1 MDDEYFGALD
11 EDVQTQGWGKDS
23 REDRTKLM
31 EGLEGDMR
39 EGCETALNAL
49 ERLRFSDI
57 MFGGDEWYDKAQK
70 DIVGVFHEFDDAEIE
85 NDAKDSLQGMINDL
99 DKVWRTLQDDSRA
112 ELDQAEKRMEYWRGE
127 AANTVKA
134 YIKGLADAYTRV
146 ESKITVLEAD
156 VVAAREAI
164 ASAREDLCTLAKAFD
179 EQAEQ
184 FVKDAKEAHDA
195 KLYKVFAGAFAGAIA
210 GLLTVAT
217 AGVAA
222 PAGAAIFTAA
232 NGALVA
238 GNAAGSAIG
247 AAVGL
252 IGEPSGKSGMEM
264 YSNFMKSVGKIRDAA
279 ADAADT
285 LADRIGN
292 DMKDLPRIPPPPDV
306 SPGDSF
312 DPSKFETDRTSK
324 ETEKRVRDSNT
335 DIAPDGRTHSGP
347 MELGT
352 LD

>member
-1 MDDEYFGALD
+1 MDEYFGALD
-11 EDVQTQGWGKDS
+11 EDAETKGWGTDS
-23 REDRTKLM
+23 AQDRARLL
-31 EGLEGDMR
+31 EGLDGEMR
-39 EGCETALNAL
+39 EGAEKALNAMD
-49 ERLRFSDI
+49 RLRFS
-57 MFGGDEWYDKAQK
+57 MMLFGDDYFEEKQK
-70 DIVGVFHEFDDAEIE
+70 EIVGVFREFDDAEIE
-85 NDAKDSLQGMINDL
+85 NDSLDGLQGMINDL
-99 DKVWRTLQDDSRA
+99 DKVWHALQDDSRA

-164 ASAREDLCTLAKAFD
+164 ASARQDLCTLAEAFD
-179 EQAEQ
+179 ESAEQ
-184 FVKDAKEAHDA
+184 FIKDAQEAHDA
-195 KLYKVFAGAFAGAIA
+195 RMYKVFTGAFAGAIA
-210 GLLTVAT
+210 GLLTVVT

-238 GNAAGSAIG
+238 GNAAGAAIG
-247 AAVGL
+247 AAVEL
-252 IGEPSGKSGMEM
+252 AGEPSGKSGMEI
-264 YSNFMKSVGKIRDAA
+264 YDSFMKNVGKIRDAA
-279 ADAADT
+279 SDAAGT

-292 DMKDLPRIPPPPDV
+292 DFNDMPKIPPPPDV

-312 DPSKFETDRTSK
+312 DPSKFETDHTSK
-324 ETEKRVRDSNT
+324 DTEKRVRDKNV
-335 DIAPDGRTHSGP
+335 DIAPDGRVAGGGGGK
-347 MELGT
+347 LGT